1 METPKTPMDNILN
14 MLSGLSAGHE
24 KALKQGIYNA
34 VALFLLCVVCAA
46 GYGLCIV
53 LNPFLKPLI
62 WALLCGSVLFPF
74 KSSLT
79 TIVQSWFATTE
90 DSTKPLA
97 FSLSIV
103 PISIFDNVSELVG
116 SFLQKY
122 LRYIL
127 CVVILLVGILM
138 VYNYTPNILCCLIW
152 RLFMIFNAILG
163 FFISACNIFS
173 VSMIFVNIMKFK
185 GKLFLIHGI

>member
-1 METPKTPMDNILN
+1 MDNLLS

-74 KSSLT
+74 KSSLS
-79 TIVQSWFATTE
+79 TIVQSWFTATE
-90 DSTKPLA
+90 ESNKPFL

-103 PISIFDNVSELVG
+103 PISIFDKISDTVG
-116 SFLQKY
+116 SSLQKY

-127 CVVILLVGILM
+127 SAVVILLGILM
-138 VYNYTPNILCCLIW
+138 VYKYTPNILCCLIW
-152 RLFMIFNAILG
+152 RIFMVFNSILN
-163 FFISACNIFS
+163 FIISTCNIFS
-173 VSMIFVNIMKFK
+173 VCIFRCKIINF
-185 GKLFLIHGI
+185 

>member
-1 METPKTPMDNILN
+1 METPKTPMDNLLN

-46 GYGLCIV
+46 GYGLFLV
-53 LNPFLKPLI
+53 LHPFLKPLV

-79 TIVQSWFATTE
+79 TIVQSWFTTTE
-90 DSTKPLA
+90 ISNKPFLL
-97 FSLSIV
+97 SLSLV
-103 PISIFDNVSELVG
+103 PINIFDKLSEFIG

-127 CVVILLVGILM
+127 SAVILLVGLLM
-138 VYNYTPNILCCLIW
+138 VYKYTPNILCCLIW
-152 RLFMIFNAILG
+152 RLFMIFNWILV
-163 FFISACNIFS
+163 FFISTCNIFS
-173 VSMIFVNIMKFK
+173 VSIF
-185 GKLFLIHGI
+185 